1 MKFIY
6 LFAFLTL
13 SLTTFSRDDDAWKEA
28 ESIKKQYEIR
38 KENLKF
44 YGGYYLLTEPQLK
57 EYFETLADTI
67 SDKKA
72 IIKAHEITIS
82 NQATQIN
89 KLTLDLKSTQESLE
103 ASLKREDSIMSFWG
117 ETSKVA
123 FATVMYVLVFL
134 LIGIAAFMFLLFAR
148 SNKLT
153 VAAQSDYEKLN
164 EDYEA
169 HKKRALE
176 REMKINR
183 ELQTERNKNASR
195 SK

>member
-6 LFAFLTL
+6 LFVFLTL
-13 SLTTFSRDDDAWKEA
+13 SLTAFSRDDDAWKEA
-28 ESIKKQYEIR
+28 ENIKKQYEIR

-67 SDKKA
+67 SGKKA
-72 IIKAHEITIS
+72 IIKKQEVTIS

-89 KLTLDLKSTQESLE
+89 KLTLDLKATQENLE
-103 ASLKREDSIMSFWG
+103 ASLKREDSIVSFWG

-134 LIGIAAFMFLLFAR
+134 LIGVAAFVFLLFVR

-164 EDYEA
+164 EEYEA